1 MMNNKISIILVTYNS
16 LRHISDCLNSIFK
29 NNDIGDKLDVIIVDN
44 NSDDQRELN
53 DLIKNKFSSTN
64 VSVLETGDNCGYG
77 KGNNYGIER
86 TDSDIVI
93 VMNPDVRLVCPIFK
107 DVIEALNKP
116 GVGMIGVDFVDGSPA
131 YYFKKEYRSVFK
143 MVFMRLYL
151 WRRKYNAE
159 KMFMSGSFFG
169 FNKEAFNK
177 AGMFDEQIFMYSEEA
192 DITNRMLKAGY
203 KVEWHPEI
211 KVLHLAHGRDYNEN
225 LHRIRLQS
233 GRYYDKK
240 YNLDS
245 EKNFEVDKKAL
256 QIDIV
261 ISKLLG
267 KKKRAEGMKKALNT
281 LISFH
286 DKTETK

>member
-1 MMNNKISIILVTYNS
+1 MKQLSIIIVTYKS
-16 LRHISDCLNSIFK
+16 RKHILDCLESIFK
-29 NNDIGDKLDVIIVDN
+29 YNDIGDALEVIIVEN
-44 NSDDQRELN
+44 NSEEKDLMFEDVRSRYN
-53 DLIKNKFSSTN
+53 DNITLINSGVN
-64 VSVLETGDNCGYG
+64 AGYG
-77 KGNNYGIER
+77 TGNNIGIR
-86 TDSDIVI
+86 ASSSPNII

-107 DVIEALNKP
+107 NVIEALNQP
-116 GVGMIGVDFVDGSPA
+116 NVGMIGVDFVDGSPA
-131 YYFKKEYRSVFK
+131 YYFKKEHRSVFK

-151 WRRKYNAE
+151 WRRKYDPE

-169 FNKEAFNK
+169 FNKDAFNK
-177 AGMFDEQIFMYSEEA
+177 AGMFDENIFMYSEEA

-211 KVLHLAHGRDYNEN
+211 KVLHLAHGREYNEN

-233 GRYYDKK
+233 GKYYDKK

-245 EKNFEVDKKAL
+245 EKNFEVDKRAL
-256 QIDIV
+256 QVDIF

-267 KKKRAEGMKKALNT
+267 KKKRAEGMKKSLET

-286 DKTETK
+286 DKGTESK